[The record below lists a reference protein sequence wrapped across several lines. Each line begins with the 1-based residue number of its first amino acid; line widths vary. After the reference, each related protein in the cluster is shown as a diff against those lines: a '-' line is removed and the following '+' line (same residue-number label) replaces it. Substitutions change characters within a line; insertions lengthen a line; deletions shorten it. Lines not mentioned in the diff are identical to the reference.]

1 MIPQES
7 LPTLQKE
14 KPIFILGSSQRT
26 GSTLLQRLLNSCPR
40 VMIWGEHLAHLSG
53 FLREF
58 RYLQDWAKRHADERK
73 TFLLEDYDI
82 FAPNLMPE
90 EYELVDAARIYIA
103 GLFGLPA
110 VKLGRSIWGF
120 KEVRYGAQMA
130 LFLQECFPQA
140 RFIHLTRDPVA
151 CFLSMK
157 RLETVPAEWNREWTE
172 TAIYNWAGIN
182 ETFLN
187 EGGKINHLLQVKF
200 EEMIAD
206 PAVFIEKL
214 STFLDIPKQE
224 FEANVFKKRVSWD
237 KPINQ
242 SESIQE
248 ESPTYQ
254 LDEKERAL
262 LGDDHL
268 VQIAAQYGYRIEI

>member
-1 MIPQES
+1 MIPLES
-7 LPTLQKE
+7 LPAMQKE
-14 KPIFILGSSQRT
+14 TPIFVLGSSQRT
-26 GSTLLQRLLNSCPR
+26 GSTLLQRLLNSSPQ

-58 RYLQDWAKRHADERK
+58 EVLRDWGKRHADERK
-73 TFLLEDYDI
+73 NLLLEGYDI
-82 FAPNLMPE
+82 FAPNIMPE

-103 GLFGLPA
+103 GIFGLPA
-110 VKLGRSIWGF
+110 AKLGRPIWGF

-140 RFIHLTRDPVA
+140 RFIHLTRNPVA

-157 RLETVPAEWNREWTE
+157 RLEGTPGEWNREWTE

-187 EGGKINHLLQVKF
+187 QGKKINRFLQVKF

-206 PAVFIEKL
+206 PSAFMGKL
-214 STFLDIPKQE
+214 SAFLDIPEQE
-224 FEANVFKKRVSWD
+224 FEASVFKKRVSWD
-237 KPINQ
+237 KPVDQ
-242 SESIQE
+242 GDRIQD
-248 ESPTYQ
+248 ESPAYQ
-254 LDEKERAL
+254 LDEKDRAL

-268 VQIAAQYGYRIEI
+268 AQIAAQYGYRIEV